1 MTHEGAC
8 TGVDDTQVLFWSIR
22 LSALAYDCAV
32 IVVHMDGT
40 RTRYEG

>member
-22 LSALAYDCAV
+22 LSGLAYDCAV

-40 RTRYEG
+40 RYEG